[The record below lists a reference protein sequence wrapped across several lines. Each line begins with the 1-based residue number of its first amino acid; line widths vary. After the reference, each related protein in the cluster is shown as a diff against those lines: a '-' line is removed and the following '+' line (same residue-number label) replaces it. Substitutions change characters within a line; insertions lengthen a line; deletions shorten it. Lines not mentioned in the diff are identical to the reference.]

1 MPTREQTP
9 LLKYEK
15 HAQKKSVGGGLK
27 PIAADH
33 EQHCNRARTA
43 QLSAYF
49 TQPRIDHR
57 TIVRERRGHGTK
69 FCGVELQ
76 QRQRAVATN
85 GGMDGDWLEGQRPE
99 ARGPVVLRAAAAAV
113 AGGNGC
119 QQLCCTGDARR
130 EVWPRNCRR
139 ACLTSMHACWDR
151 PIFLLDLTF
160 ILILTFLFE
169 RLYFDPEF

>member
-1 MPTREQTP
+1 MSDSSSYSSAGSVCDMSTLRSWTRGQHLLMPTREQTP

-15 HAQKKSVGGGLK
+15 HAQKKSAGGGLK
-27 PIAADH
+27 PVAADH

-49 TQPRIDHR
+49 TQQRIDHH

-113 AGGNGC
+113 AGGNGDGGGGR
-119 QQLCCTGDARR
+119 GD
-130 EVWPRNCRR
+130 
-139 ACLTSMHACWDR
+139 
-151 PIFLLDLTF
+151 F
-160 ILILTFLFE
+160 
-169 RLYFDPEF
+169 